1 MPGRLVGATVDSQGR
16 RGFVLTLQTREQHIR
31 REKATSNICTNVAL
45 VALGATIYLA
55 LLGKE
60 GFRKA
65 ATLSTAKAHYAAEVL
80 GKIPGVTP
88 RFGAPFFKEFTLRL
102 PKSPDRLLRAL
113 RKKRILGG
121 VALGQF
127 ERGLRDSILVAVTE
141 RRTRAEI
148 DAYALALAALVA

>member
-1 MPGRLVGATVDSQGR
+1 PARQGGVPEGGDPLHGEGPLRGRGPGEDPR
-16 RGFVLTLQTREQHIR
+16 RHP
-31 REKATSNICTNVAL
+31 AL
-45 VALGATIYLA
+45 
-55 LLGKE
+55 
-60 GFRKA
+60 R
-65 ATLSTAKAHYAAEVL
+65 
-80 GKIPGVTP
+80 
-88 RFGAPFFKEFTLRL
+88 APFFKEFALRL

-127 ERGLRDSILVAVTE
+127 DRGLRDSILVAVTE

>member
-1 MPGRLVGATVDSQGR
+1 MVELGIQLPVPLPVVGSYRPTKR
-16 RGFVLTLQTREQHIR
+16 H
-31 REKATSNICTNVAL
+31 
-45 VALGATIYLA
+45 GATIYLA

-88 RFGAPFFKEFTLRL
+88 RFGAPFFKEFALRL

-121 VALGQF
+121 VVSVLSSA
-127 ERGLRDSILVAVTE
+127 I
-141 RRTRAEI
+141 
-148 DAYALALAALVA
+148 